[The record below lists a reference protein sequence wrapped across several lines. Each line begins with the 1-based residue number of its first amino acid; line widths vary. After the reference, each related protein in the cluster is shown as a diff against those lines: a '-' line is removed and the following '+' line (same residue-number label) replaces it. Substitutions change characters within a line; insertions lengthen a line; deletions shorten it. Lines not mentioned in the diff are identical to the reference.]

1 MNGSNKPVNSPFYNS
16 SGKLV
21 LYQVNGKTLMKYAEA
36 PIGNWS
42 QGVAFGG
49 GQVLVQSMVQREIQV
64 FRLDTKGL
72 FDTGTRLKMSGGP
85 AGIRT
90 AER

>member
-1 MNGSNKPVNSPFYNS
+1 M
-16 SGKLV
+16 
-21 LYQVNGKTLMKYAEA
+21 
-36 PIGNWS
+36 
-42 QGVAFGG
+42 
-49 GQVLVQSMVQREIQV
+49 LVQNKVEREIQV
-64 FRLDTKGL
+64 FRLDNKGL

>member
-1 MNGSNKPVNSPFYNS
+1 
-16 SGKLV
+16 
-21 LYQVNGKTLMKYAEA
+21 
-36 PIGNWS
+36 
-42 QGVAFGG
+42 
-49 GQVLVQSMVQREIQV
+49 MVQREIQV

-72 FDTGTRLKMSGGP
+72 FDTGHRIKMSGGP